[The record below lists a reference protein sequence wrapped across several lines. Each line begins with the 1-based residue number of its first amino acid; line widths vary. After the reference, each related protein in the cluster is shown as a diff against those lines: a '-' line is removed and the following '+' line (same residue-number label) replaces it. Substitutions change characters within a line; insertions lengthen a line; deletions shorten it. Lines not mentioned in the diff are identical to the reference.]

1 MEKLPRSSQ
10 KLWQKVEYSHEDEL
24 WSAEVL
30 DDLADSNNNE
40 AYTNTGFDML
50 TSTDRPQSSSFD
62 KTTSNGMNWETM
74 RLSST
79 GVDEE
84 ISRQVCS
91 NNHDFDDSFINDEEN
106 YSGIRTSRLGSS
118 GSSDLNEQSR
128 LSSDPKTY
136 DEEFAASQT
145 TEVILAEIFGKNTRI
160 PKQKSFKTRCSNG
173 EGSDETSENGIEYK
187 SRGGIEPGLIM
198 RNKGMNPYNDLSPKR
213 VYIDE
218 RNTESSRPS
227 TLRHRPVIQSNVIDY
242 YEKLRNEGAIESQR
256 KSSFTERMTPR
267 KGLRSKSSEMPVKD
281 ALPNLYSPSR

>member
-62 KTTSNGMNWETM
+62 KTTSNGVNWETM

-79 GVDEE
+79 VMDGRFEE
-84 ISRQVCS
+84 ISR
-91 NNHDFDDSFINDEEN
+91 
-106 YSGIRTSRLGSS
+106 IRTSRLGSS

-145 TEVILAEIFGKNTRI
+145 TEAILAEIFGENTRI

-173 EGSDETSENGIEYK
+173 EVSDETSENGIEYK

-227 TLRHRPVIQSNVIDY
+227 TLRHRPVIQSNVLDY
-242 YEKLRNEGAIESQR
+242 YEKLRNEGAIKSQR

-281 ALPNLYSPSR
+281 ALPNLYSFSR